1 MLFRSVLKNGQSVTL
16 TGIQPVERV
25 PQHQL
30 EILSRNLK
38 RLRAKRGWSQETLAE
53 RADIAPRYLQFIEAG
68 DFGCSLAVLLRLRRA
83 LRCSWNRLLE
93 GVE

>member
-1 MLFRSVLKNGQSVTL
+1 MLKNVVTRHASWHSTL
-16 TGIQPVERV
+16 ERV

-30 EILSRNLK
+30 EILSRNIK
-38 RLRAKRGWSQETLAE
+38 RLRARRGWSQEVLAE

>member
-1 MLFRSVLKNGQSVTL
+1 MLNNGASRHAATHS
-16 TGIQPVERV
+16 TVERV

-38 RLRAKRGWSQETLAE
+38 RLRARRGWSQEILAE
-53 RADIAPRYLQFIEAG
+53 RAEISPRYLQFIEAG